1 MPETPQTPP
10 SIRNAAT
17 LSVAALLDFAVV
29 VFMSAEVSRATPRL
43 YAMTALE
50 LGLIALAMAGWVQY
64 FRAYVA
70 FAISS
75 GGTGN

>member
-1 MPETPQTPP
+1 MPETPP
-10 SIRNAAT
+10 SIINT
-17 LSVAALLDFAVV
+17 VVLSVAALLDFAVV
-29 VFMSAEVSRATPRL
+29 VFIAAGGAGETPRL
-43 YAMTALE
+43 VGVTVAE